1 MLTSKSNPTIMSK
14 LAILRSPSK
23 ISRFLLTSGLFV
35 FSTYW
40 LNTNPAKAWVPNS
53 LNTGVKCE
61 FRPAA
66 IPPIDASC
74 QIGLES
80 PLVGDK
86 AITVLGYTPNL
97 GSLDMLEL
105 NTQAFDPFTPWQVDL
120 DFIPNRGPGD
130 SGFLKYKLAIADASK
145 FFSYAKL
152 SNASG
157 ITNNGYSLK
166 QEFYSDNTFS
176 PAALLPSWT
185 LINPPNPLGEAL
197 NNTKILYIKDSW
209 TLAANA
215 NGTLN
220 NVGNDFAQSGIGV
233 PGPLALL
240 GIVAGFGHSR
250 KLRQRLKGSTLA

>member
-1 MLTSKSNPTIMSK
+1 MSN
-14 LAILRSPSK
+14 LAILRSHQK

-35 FSTYW
+35 FSTCL
-40 LNTNPAKAWVPNS
+40 LNTSSAHAWVPNS
-53 LNTGVKCE
+53 LGTGVKCE
-61 FRPAA
+61 FRPAV

-74 QIGLES
+74 QTGLES

-86 AITVLGYTPNL
+86 TITVLGYTPNL

-105 NTQAFDPFTPWQVDL
+105 STQAFDPFTPWQVDL

-130 SGFLKYKLAIADASK
+130 SGFLKYKLAIADASQ

-157 ITNNGYSLK
+157 ITNNGYILK
-166 QEFYSDNTFS
+166 KEFYSDNTFS

-185 LINPPNPLGEAL
+185 LTNPPNPIGEDL
-197 NNTKILYIKDSW
+197 NKTKILYVKDSW

-220 NVGNDFAQSGIGV
+220 NVGNGFAQSGIGV
-233 PGPLALL
+233 PGPLSLL
-240 GIVAGFGHSR
+240 GVVAGFGYSR
-250 KLRQRLKGSTLA
+250 KLRQRLKGSPLA